1 MKNLYLIGGTMGVGK
16 TTVCRRL
23 KKDLPNSV
31 FLDGD
36 WCWDAD
42 PFLITEETKAM
53 VMDNICFLLN
63 NFLRCSA
70 YENIIF
76 CWVMHEQSIID
87 EITKRLDT
95 DLCLVKCISLTAN
108 EAVLRARL
116 AGDISKG
123 LRDDGNIERS
133 LARLPLYDRLNTIK
147 IDTNGKSVQTV
158 ADEIMAL

>member
-1 MKNLYLIGGTMGVGK
+1 
-16 TTVCRRL
+16 
-23 KKDLPNSV
+23 
-31 FLDGD
+31 
-36 WCWDAD
+36 
-42 PFLITEETKAM
+42 M

-108 EAVLRARL
+108 EAELRARL

>member
-1 MKNLYLIGGTMGVGK
+1 M
-16 TTVCRRL
+16 
-23 KKDLPNSV
+23 
-31 FLDGD
+31 
-36 WCWDAD
+36 
-42 PFLITEETKAM
+42 
-53 VMDNICFLLN
+53 
-63 NFLRCSA
+63 
-70 YENIIF
+70 
-76 CWVMHEQSIID
+76 
-87 EITKRLDT
+87 DT

-108 EAVLRARL
+108 EAELRARL

>member
-1 MKNLYLIGGTMGVGK
+1 MKNLYLIGGAMGVGK

-87 EITKRLDT
+87 
-95 DLCLVKCISLTAN
+95 
-108 EAVLRARL
+108 
-116 AGDISKG
+116 
-123 LRDDGNIERS
+123 
-133 LARLPLYDRLNTIK
+133 
-147 IDTNGKSVQTV
+147 
-158 ADEIMAL
+158 